1 MSNAGSKDFDLSNHL
16 VNGKLGTVDNIV
28 LSESV
33 ISKKYLKFDDPLVS
47 KQLMCSDFYSNTN
60 QVVPINR
67 VESHI
72 SSTRKNNL
80 HMISSMHVPFT
91 KYKV

>member
-1 MSNAGSKDFDLSNHL
+1 MLAVKIDLSDHL

-28 LSESV
+28 FTESV
-33 ISKKYLKFDDPLVS
+33 ISKKYLKFGDPLVS
-47 KQLMCSDFYSNTN
+47 RQLMCSDFYSNTN

-72 SSTRKNNL
+72 SLTRKNNL
-80 HMISSMHVPFT
+80 YMISSMHVPFT